1 MVEFTLL
8 SFGMCAAL
16 LHHPGLGPVQQFDDF
31 IGIGQVKA
39 EGKQCEM
46 FFFGNSTEGKS
57 ISLHGHAVG
66 VSKWDNG
73 MVVEVDGQRFFVPKT
88 EKL

>member
-16 LHHPGLGPVQQFDDF
+16 HHPGLGLVQQFDDF
-31 IGIGQVKA
+31 IGIGQVKS

-46 FFFGNSTEGKS
+46 FFFGRTKCRRWS
-57 ISLHGHAVG
+57 A
-66 VSKWDNG
+66 SKMATPSG
-73 MVVEVDGQRFFVPKT
+73 PLTTASPSMVNVRALSFAAAPAIAG
-88 EKL
+88 

>member
-46 FFFGNSTEGKS
+46 SVQPEARASAYKVMQLAYPS
-57 ISLHGHAVG
+57 RIMAWS
-66 VSKWDNG
+66 SK
-73 MVVEVDGQRFFVPKT
+73 
-88 EKL
+88 

>member
-39 EGKQCEM
+39 KANDVRCFSSAIQPEARASAYKVMQLAYPSRKM
-46 FFFGNSTEGKS
+46 AWS
-57 ISLHGHAVG
+57 
-66 VSKWDNG
+66 SK
-73 MVVEVDGQRFFVPKT
+73 
-88 EKL
+88 